1 MDNSRPSSPD
11 EPPQDLW
18 SSILDSVS
26 SSRSIPAKQILLL
39 GQPSTGKS
47 TLAAALLQKT
57 STDEVKE
64 DQRLDF
70 ALGYDWA
77 DVRDDADEGMLNR
90 FVQCLKSLAMSY
102 TYIHASSC
110 IDTLARLSVY
120 TVPSAAS
127 SYTALLPHFLPPR
140 NSLPHTVVVIV
151 LDWTRP
157 WTFVEELQTWLSWVE
172 EWVKGD
178 NARELVIAREE
189 NHERRELPCYA
200 MWAEVLT
207 KGTLHSTGSS
217 ATLHRTFHGAYTDSI
232 HIVEYSATSRSRN
245 TNS

>member
-1 MDNSRPSSPD
+1 MTGMDNSRPSSPE

-77 DVRDDADEGMLNR
+77 DVRDDADEGT
-90 FVQCLKSLAMSY
+90 F
-102 TYIHASSC
+102 ASPVSREYRVC
-110 IDTLARLSVY
+110 ACDQLYSRVLVY
-120 TVPSAAS
+120 RYPCKIVCVHSAFCSSIVHRVVAPFSPSAELATS
-127 SYTALLPHFLPPR
+127 HGGR
-140 NSLPHTVVVIV
+140 NRPG
-151 LDWTRP
+151 LD
-157 WTFVEELQTWLSWVE
+157 
-172 EWVKGD
+172 
-178 NARELVIAREE
+178 
-189 NHERRELPCYA
+189 
-200 MWAEVLT
+200 
-207 KGTLHSTGSS
+207 
-217 ATLHRTFHGAYTDSI
+217 ATLDIS
-232 HIVEYSATSRSRN
+232 
-245 TNS
+245 